1 MPLIRCTRKLLA
13 EIEARVASL
22 AEPHGARLGDWYAHL
37 LQIER
42 KKCVIFT
49 SEQTLLTFLAVGLS
63 RDAIKDYATLFRA
76 GLRRLLEGEG
86 FTPGDVDRLLV
97 EYQDLALAPTTDRS
111 VLGSLNDLARLAE
124 AHIQHHGG
132 LRGCDLGTIN
142 HQLNRTPMSRLQ
154 MASPIDRTRRALEG
168 GELAAHPERTLA
180 PRKKRPGR
188 LNIDA
193 VQIQRQGDTAILT
206 PHDSGVAVTHF
217 RLGPI
222 LSRMSDEAILATFN
236 ETIDARDRLAIS
248 HPYVA
253 TEVPPGLPQIR
264 YFREADQWV
273 PRGSVVRCLVESDEE
288 GQAIIHIDDR
298 QLSLVEFGRLLA
310 TYAGWGMRI
319 EFTPEDATDR
329 RPRLEVRDSEEP

>member
-1 MPLIRCTRKLLA
+1 M
-13 EIEARVASL
+13 
-22 AEPHGARLGDWYAHL
+22 
-37 LQIER
+37 
-42 KKCVIFT
+42 
-49 SEQTLLTFLAVGLS
+49 
-63 RDAIKDYATLFRA
+63 
-76 GLRRLLEGEG
+76 
-86 FTPGDVDRLLV
+86 
-97 EYQDLALAPTTDRS
+97 
-111 VLGSLNDLARLAE
+111 LGSLNELARMAE
-124 AHIQHHGG
+124 ALIQRQGG

-154 MASPIDRTRRALEG
+154 MASPIDRTRRACG
-168 GELAAHPERTLA
+168 RRTCGPSETPA
-180 PRKKRPGR
+180 SPRKKRPGR
-188 LNIDA
+188 MNIDA

-217 RLGPI
+217 RLGPK
-222 LSRMSDEAILATFN
+222 LSRMSDEEILASFN

-253 TEVPPGLPQIR
+253 TEVPPGRPQIR

-288 GQAIIHIDDR
+288 GQAIIHVDDR